1 MRDIIFLIRGENPNQ
16 LVFPKFHM
24 WKSPVDAL
32 ILQLF
37 QGIFY
42 IWPWLIVNAMNIC
55 IIIKLEKIF
64 LLIIEFRIF
73 II

>member
-1 MRDIIFLIRGENPNQ
+1 
-16 LVFPKFHM
+16 M